1 MSLSESPTIEVKD
14 LKTYFFTKGG
24 IAKAVDGVSFSVGRG
39 KVLGLVVNR
48 VQVRLSLASQ
58 YWD

>member
-1 MSLSESPTIEVKD
+1 MPLSESPTIEVKD

-39 KVLGLVVNR
+39 KVLGLVGESGSGK
-48 VQVRLSLASQ
+48 LSLAFQ
-58 YWD
+58 Y